1 MTNELRQVVDSRHFQ
16 WRSPHPSP
24 GIAVSDIAEVFDVAA
39 ELIAEVGTAKFSMQ
53 DLADRV
59 GIAKPTLYAYVGNK
73 ASLLEGIFDRVLA
86 YAESMAAE
94 ARAQASPE
102 ARLETLI
109 RNWTRGSVL
118 DVAYYRVYFGSEH
131 ELSPEGRER
140 VRLRVASLVADIREL
155 VTEGQSTG
163 AFNATLDPTVVTFAI
178 IWMCTATGTWF
189 SDAGKLTWENI
200 ADQYIQLVGGGLFSR
215 IQTPTRKRTG

>member
-1 MTNELRQVVDSRHFQ
+1 MTNELRQVIDSQHFQ

-24 GIAVSDIAEVFDVAA
+24 GIAVSDIGEVFDVAA

-86 YAESMAAE
+86 YAESMVAE
-94 ARAQASPE
+94 ARAQDSPE
-102 ARLETLI
+102 ARLATLI

-131 ELSPEGRER
+131 ELSPEARKR
-140 VRLRVASLVADIREL
+140 MRRRVAAIVADIRGL

-163 AFNATLDPTVVTFAI
+163 AFDANLDPTVVTLAI
-178 IWMCTATGTWF
+178 IWMCTSTGTWF
-189 SDAGKLTWENI
+189 SDDGKLTWEDI
-200 ADQYIQLVGGGLFSR
+200 ADQYIALVGGGLFGR
-215 IQTPTRKRTG
+215 IQAPTRKRTG